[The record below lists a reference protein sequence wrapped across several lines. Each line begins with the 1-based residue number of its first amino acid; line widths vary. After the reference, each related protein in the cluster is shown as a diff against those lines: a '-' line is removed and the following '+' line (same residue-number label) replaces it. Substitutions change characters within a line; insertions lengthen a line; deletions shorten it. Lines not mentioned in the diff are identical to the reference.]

1 MAIAHDD
8 HVIFHKEAVLKNQ
21 SQLVGGTITAVD
33 AVVEDDYGWPI
44 VWPVLKVTFPDGT
57 KLDVVISADE
67 EGNGAGHL
75 FIGAEGTLYSE
86 VEN

>member
-1 MAIAHDD
+1 MATDNRVTD
-8 HVIFHKEAVLKNQ
+8 HKKALLKNL

-33 AVVEDDYGWPI
+33 AVVEDDFGFPL
-44 VWPVLKVTFPDGT
+44 VWPVLKVTFPNGT
-57 KLDVVISADE
+57 KLDVVISTDE

>member
-1 MAIAHDD
+1 MAIAHDSRVT
-8 HVIFHKEAVLKNQ
+8 HQKEAALKNL

-33 AVVEDDYGWPI
+33 AVVEDDFGFPL
-44 VWPVLKVTFPDGT
+44 VWPVLKVTFPNGT
-57 KLDVVISADE
+57 KLDVVISTDE